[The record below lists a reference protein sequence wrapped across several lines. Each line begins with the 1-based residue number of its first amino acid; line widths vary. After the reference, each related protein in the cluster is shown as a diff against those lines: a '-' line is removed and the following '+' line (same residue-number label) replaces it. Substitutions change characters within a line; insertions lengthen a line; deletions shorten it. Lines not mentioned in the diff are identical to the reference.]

1 LETSPKRDL
10 VEEYLSFLRVEK
22 CLSSNSLK
30 SYRTDLLKLARYAEG
45 RGRMIAELG
54 KDDLSGWVKAL
65 AQAGM
70 AHRSISRAISGARGF
85 YLFLRRDGF
94 IQADPTADLL
104 APKLDK
110 NLPTFLTEEE
120 VNLLLAAPD
129 LKTPEGVRDRALLE
143 LMYATGM
150 RVSEAVNLKLEDVNL
165 DKGIV
170 ICHGK
175 GGKQRFIPTGR
186 SALNLLSEYLRVRVA
201 LGRGK
206 ASESLFIRAD
216 GRKMSRQDVW
226 LLIRRY
232 AQQKGLGMV
241 TPHTLRHS
249 FATHLIQ
256 RGADSR
262 SVQTLLGHSD
272 LATTQIYVHITNSH
286 LRGSYDNF
294 HPRAKA
300 AENKERQR

>member
-1 LETSPKRDL
+1 MAEPSQRDL

-22 CLSSNSLK
+22 CLSVNSLK
-30 SYRTDLLKLARYAEG
+30 SYRTDLAKLSKYAKNHG
-45 RGRMIAELG
+45 KAISELE
-54 KDDLSGWVKAL
+54 KSDLSEWVRTL
-65 AQAGM
+65 AQEGL
-70 AHRSISRAISGARGF
+70 AHGSISRAISSVRGF

-94 IQADPTADLL
+94 IRADPSADL
-104 APKLDK
+104 PTPRLDK

-120 VNLLLAAPD
+120 IESLLEAPD
-129 LKTPEGVRDRALLE
+129 VQTPEGLRDRALLE

-150 RVSEAVNLKLEDVNL
+150 RVSEVVNLKVENINL
-165 DKGIV
+165 SKGVI

-186 SALNLLSEYLRVRVA
+186 SAILLLEKYAKVRAA
-201 LGRGK
+201 LGREK
-206 ASESLFIRAD
+206 STEYAFIKAD
-216 GRKMSRQDVW
+216 GRKLSRQEVW
-226 LLIRRY
+226 LFIRKY
-232 AQQKGLGMV
+232 AQQQGLGRI

-272 LATTQIYVHITNSH
+272 LATTQIYVHVTSTH
-286 LRGSYDNF
+286 LRSSYDTF
-294 HPRAKA
+294 HPRAKTPG
-300 AENKERQR
+300 ED